1 MECKLTSDLLG
12 CRGIFWGVAPDFEAE
27 PGFLSPSYRETK
39 CTVKT
44 LLSGHYQNPKSKKF
58 LSHVIPFNTVGDK
71 DEAVA
76 CLFDVF

>member
-12 CRGIFWGVAPDFEAE
+12 CRGIFLGVAPDFEAE

-39 CTVKT
+39 CTVTT
-44 LLSGHYQNPKSKKF
+44 LLSGHNQNPTSKKF